1 MCSSTRVAPRVVHF
15 SSTIVGALH
24 STGDVGPVNVSMCTV
39 DERGPVVVPREE
51 VRGAVLADVDEVDV
65 VAVVRAT
72 VVEVVAPDD
81 VLVDRL
87 LTDR

>member
-1 MCSSTRVAPRVVHF
+1 MCISTRAAPRVVHF

-24 STGDVGPVNVSMCTV
+24 STGDGGPVNVSMCTV
-39 DERGPVVVPREE
+39 DGRGAVVVTLEE
-51 VRGAVLADVDEVDV
+51 VRGVVVADVDEVDL

-81 VLVDRL
+81 VLVGRL

>member
-1 MCSSTRVAPRVVHF
+1 M
-15 SSTIVGALH
+15 
-24 STGDVGPVNVSMCTV
+24 SMCTV
-39 DERGPVVVPREE
+39 DERGAVVVTLEE